1 MPVMVSHVK
10 IFSKSSCGISKKRH
24 TAVGK
29 RTASCTSRR
38 AFSFFCGPD
47 STETN
52 RVMINR
58 VQRNTAGNKSCE
70 KWAKIDVFALI
81 HARKRA
87 LCASTCSPSKLVFRV
102 LEWKV
107 AEGRVVRKRLR
118 DNGMQSEI
126 SRCLSYRHEAFL
138 KSTTSKELG

>member
-10 IFSKSSCGISKKRH
+10 IFSKSSCGISKKSP

-58 VQRNTAGNKSCE
+58 AQRNTAGNKSCE
-70 KWAKIDVFALI
+70 KWPKIDVFGLI

-87 LCASTCSPSKLVFRV
+87 LCASTCSPSKRMFRGVYGKGGRERCKETSARRDGV
-102 LEWKV
+102 L
-107 AEGRVVRKRLR
+107 
-118 DNGMQSEI
+118 SEV
-126 SRCLSYRHEAFL
+126 SACRF
-138 KSTTSKELG
+138 